1 MAVYD
6 CFTFFNELDLL
17 KIRLEQYHKIVD
29 KFVIVECA
37 FTQKGEKKEFNFEK
51 NKTLFSEFIDKIIY
65 IKVESVPAYKKTKDD
80 VDWSIENFQRN
91 AILRGLAD
99 CTDDD
104 LIIISDLDEFIKPSV
119 LKNLSEQ
126 PVIPCNNSYGNAKDY
141 IKQFAELLLHSK
153 KLLHKKNAR
162 TYLDYMPIAVEQEPH
177 PFFMNAKEDFKWYG
191 TVITKYKN
199 LCLPQNLRDRRNC
212 LPYIQ
217 NAGYHFSYM
226 GGAGNIVKKL
236 QAITEGGKLKLPDSE
251 TVEEFVENCL
261 KSGIDI
267 WNPQNRFYKVSIDE
281 IELSDMENIRNEY
294 PQFFLK

>member
-1 MAVYD
+1 MIYD

-17 KIRLEQYHKIVD
+17 KIRLKQYYNLVD

-104 LIIISDLDEFIKPSV
+104 IIIISDLDEFIKPSI
-119 LKNLSEQ
+119 LKNLTEQ
-126 PVIPCNNSYGNAKDY
+126 SVIPCNNSCGNAKSH

-153 KLLHKKNAR
+153 KLLYKKNAG
-162 TYLDYMPIAVEQEPH
+162 TYLDYMPIALEQEPH
-177 PFFMNAKEDFKWYG
+177 PFFMNAKENFKWYG

-236 QAITEGGKLKLPDSE
+236 RAITEGGKLKLPDSE
-251 TVEEFVENCL
+251 TVEEYVENCL
-261 KSGIDI
+261 KNGIDI

-281 IELSDMENIRNEY
+281 MELSDMENIRNGY
-294 PQFFLK
+294 PKFFME